1 MNGLAPGWFDFQVG
15 SLLSVLD
22 DELGLGDQTFL
33 LLSADHGPERPW
45 PSGPTDAELNNM
57 GRTAPGASGDKHTIL
72 EGGLLVPF
80 LLRWRGAPAGT
91 STACATS
98 HLDLLPTIAALAG
111 VDVSTYSH
119 VTTDTPPPRSP
130 ISPRPLAA
138 AGLPRLD
145 GGVQRLWLDGGGAA
159 AGCTPRSR
167 EGPPLLHH
175 SKDVLSVHSSSLKLW
190 VFTRAGL
197 PSAGGGAAEAQLWHA
212 AIEAAAAEKAAAD
225 KAAAEKKAA
234 EEARYPK
241 ELESDEAE
249 AIRLCGLEL
258 YERGRAADKPGQVPS
273 PSVKW
278 GVMDAPRVAMSLHAA
293 AVVLDCLKLFMPQLP
308 ADLLPFQRAAHRRSN
323 DLAKH
328 MQNYRVGEPILPLEW
343 KPADMS
349 AAVPVPCPPPPALPP
364 SAFPSAPRR

>member
-1 MNGLAPGWFDFQVG
+1 LAKGGKPYVAHRLRKFGIELAMKVKGPDAGPYLLRQFDLV
-15 SLLSVLD
+15 
-22 DELGLGDQTFL
+22 DQEK
-33 LLSADHGPERPW
+33 AANIKCPPRKPKPPPAPAPAPAPPPEP
-45 PSGPTDAELNNM
+45 
-57 GRTAPGASGDKHTIL
+57 APAPAPEAAST
-72 EGGLLVPF
+72 EGGKEGEGKEGEEGGEKKEEGGDEKKEGEKEGEKKKGIGEKV
-80 LLRWRGAPAGT
+80 
-91 STACATS
+91 
-98 HLDLLPTIAALAG
+98 
-111 VDVSTYSH
+111 
-119 VTTDTPPPRSP
+119 
-130 ISPRPLAA
+130 AA
-138 AGLPRLD
+138 AGEKMAISLNL
-145 GGVQRLWLDGGGAA
+145 
-159 AGCTPRSR
+159 
-167 EGPPLLHH
+167 
-175 SKDVLSVHSSSLKLW
+175 KDSPEKKEK
-190 VFTRAGL
+190 A
-197 PSAGGGAAEAQLWHA
+197 AAEAA
-212 AIEAAAAEKAAAD
+212 AAEKAAAEVAAAEKAAAD